1 MLVCEHRNGWPMA
14 NLALGFTAEK
24 VLSKDRVWVS
34 AVMGAI
40 DGKPKKKQNKHQAM
54 AEALGIW

>member
-1 MLVCEHRNGWPMA
+1 MA